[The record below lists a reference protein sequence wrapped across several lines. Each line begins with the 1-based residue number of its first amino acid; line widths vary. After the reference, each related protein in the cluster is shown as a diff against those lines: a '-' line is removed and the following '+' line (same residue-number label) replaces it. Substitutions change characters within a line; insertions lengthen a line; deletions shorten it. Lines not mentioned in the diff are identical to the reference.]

1 MRVRKSVSFVRIF
14 PHTYTLIHKDIK
26 DLEGWIEATAPP
38 SLIYY
43 ARRDE
48 EIRTTYEKK
57 PKWPIPEKIFFLRTN
72 EAGSILLVLVKLM

>member
-1 MRVRKSVSFVRIF
+1 MTVHMRVRKSVSFVRIF

-48 EIRTTYEKK
+48 ELRTTYEKK
-57 PKWPIPEKIFFLRTN
+57 NQNVPSLKNSHF
-72 EAGSILLVLVKLM
+72 